1 MSRSFDEK
9 LAQLHEKYA
18 ALTMEERREL
28 LEQIKHKNVLKYRK
42 LERMKHD
49 LLRMEARRAQ
59 LSLEDD
65 PEELA
70 AFEEKILEKKAAF
83 LKILH
88 GGK

>member
-9 LAQLHEKYA
+9 LAQLHAQYTSM
-18 ALTMEERREL
+18 TMEERREL
-28 LEQIKHKNVLKYRK
+28 LEEIKHKNLLKYRK

-49 LLRMEARRAQ
+49 LLRMEARRVQ

-83 LKILH
+83 LKSLH